1 MIQQVGVG
9 HGDVEL
15 HFILSVDHPAR
26 PVGVAGDFNEWD
38 WTATLFEERA
48 EVVEAVVTVSG
59 GRQYQFRYRGANG
72 TWFNDDRADDYVP
85 NEFGGVNCLI
95 DVTTDGGS

>member
-1 MIQQVGVG
+1 MIEQVGVG
-9 HGDVEL
+9 DGDVEL

-38 WTATLFEERA
+38 WTATLFAERA

-72 TWFNDDRADDYVP
+72 TWFNDDRADEYVP

-95 DVTTDGGS
+95 DLTRDGGS

>member
-1 MIQQVGVG
+1 MIEQVGTE
-9 HGDVEL
+9 HGDVAL
-15 HFILSVDHPAR
+15 HFVLPVEHPAR

-48 EVVEAVVTVSG
+48 DVVEAVVTVAG
-59 GRQYQFRYRGANG
+59 GRQYEFRYRGANG

-95 DVTTDGGS
+95 NVGTAGES

>member
-1 MIQQVGVG
+1 MVTSSCTSSCRWTIRR
-9 HGDVEL
+9 DRSEW
-15 HFILSVDHPAR
+15 PATSTSGTGR
-26 PVGVAGDFNEWD
+26 Q
-38 WTATLFEERA
+38 TLFEERA
-48 EVVEAVVTVSG
+48 DVVEAVVTVAG

-95 DVTTDGGS
+95 DLTTGRRVVTSAIDDD